1 MFPMS
6 VAGGISLMKYA
17 VSTVNSFSSHIM
29 LVGFRLILPY
39 TQARVGEKEETK
51 PRRLADAGHSAGVT
65 GERKKLGGLGASSGD
80 IPRRK

>member
-1 MFPMS
+1 
-6 VAGGISLMKYA
+6 
-17 VSTVNSFSSHIM
+17 M

-51 PRRLADAGHSAGVT
+51 PRRPADAGHSAGVT
-65 GERKKLGGLGASSGD
+65 DERTKLGGLGASSGD